1 MTAYELSKQ
10 ISVER
15 YQGEVPLIK
24 VGLRPSLPAVPKG
37 QVSQAI
43 IRAFG
48 QLVYYS
54 LWHQFM
60 HFVNAIHV
68 PVSTEACLKRLLKA
82 GSVEVSGKQVRSA

>member
-1 MTAYELSKQ
+1 MTQRPTRPTPKLTAYELSGQ
-10 ISVER
+10 INVER

-48 QLVYYS
+48 QLV
-54 LWHQFM
+54 LFPLE
-60 HFVNAIHV
+60 
-68 PVSTEACLKRLLKA
+68 PVHAFCCC
-82 GSVEVSGKQVRSA
+82 

>member
-1 MTAYELSKQ
+1 MASRYDPAPHTCTPILTAYELSKQ
-10 ISVER
+10 INVER

-48 QLVYYS
+48 QLV
-54 LWHQFM
+54 LFPL
-60 HFVNAIHV
+60 A
-68 PVSTEACLKRLLKA
+68 PVHGFCCC
-82 GSVEVSGKQVRSA
+82 